1 MKCIIRNHK
10 KNGGRFRCFYKFCTL
25 KVFVKISLLQE
36 LIFDMNN
43 RADPGGINDPDY
55 SRQPKTLQQKKWEFF
70 DKLEQLEQK

>member
-1 MKCIIRNHK
+1 M
-10 KNGGRFRCFYKFCTL
+10 
-25 KVFVKISLLQE
+25 KISLLQE